1 METSPLIKK
10 EDKMYTLTDL
20 AQWIVAL
27 VAAISM
33 FATIIIKFTNMN
45 KAIEDLQENLFDVKT
60 DLKAIIESLA
70 KIGFN
75 SIKQKKTIENNKE
88 KL

>member
-1 METSPLIKK
+1 
-10 EDKMYTLTDL
+10 MYTLTDL

-45 KAIEDLQENLFDVKT
+45 KAIEELQESVFDAQT
-60 DLKAIIESLA
+60 DLKTVIESLA
-70 KIGFN
+70 KIGIN
-75 SIKQKKTIENNKE
+75 SIKQKKTIENSKQ